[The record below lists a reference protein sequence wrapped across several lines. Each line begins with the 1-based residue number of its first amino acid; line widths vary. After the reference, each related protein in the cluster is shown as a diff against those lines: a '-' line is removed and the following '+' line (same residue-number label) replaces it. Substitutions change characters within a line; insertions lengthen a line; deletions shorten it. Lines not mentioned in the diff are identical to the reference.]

1 MANVIRNSVFAI
13 SLTGLLVATM
23 LACAGPQA
31 AKTGFL
37 KDYSQLKPH
46 PEIDERHRYIN
57 PNVDASKYNKF
68 LVDPVAINLSKEGK
82 ERAEKYNPEDLKK
95 LAKYFHKQ
103 IETELKKDY
112 QLVGNSG
119 PGVMRIR
126 TSISD
131 VERTLPYL
139 NIHPGTKMMGGG
151 LGGAGAEMEMTDS
164 VSGERIGAAIDN
176 QKGSRLDIAGG
187 LTWYGNAETI
197 MDKWAVDLKKWVDK
211 VHGKPT
217 KK

>member
-1 MANVIRNSVFAI
+1 MTNKIRNSVFAI
-13 SLTGLLVATM
+13 FVTGLFVATM

-37 KDYSQLKPH
+37 KDYSQLQPH
-46 PEIDERHRYIN
+46 PEIDGRHRFIN
-57 PNVDASKYNKF
+57 PNVDGSKYNKF
-68 LVDPVAINLSKEGK
+68 IVDPVAINLSKEGK

-95 LAKYFHKQ
+95 LAKYFRKQ
-103 IETELKKDY
+103 IGMELKKDY

-139 NIHPGTKMMGGG
+139 NVHPGTKIMGGG
-151 LGGAGAEMEMTDS
+151 LGGAGAEMEFIDS
-164 VSGERIGAAIDN
+164 VNGDIIAAAIDN
-176 QKGSRLDIAGG
+176 QKGSRLDITGG

-197 MDKWAVDLKKWVDK
+197 MDTWAKDVKKFVDK
-211 VHGKPT
+211 AHGKPT